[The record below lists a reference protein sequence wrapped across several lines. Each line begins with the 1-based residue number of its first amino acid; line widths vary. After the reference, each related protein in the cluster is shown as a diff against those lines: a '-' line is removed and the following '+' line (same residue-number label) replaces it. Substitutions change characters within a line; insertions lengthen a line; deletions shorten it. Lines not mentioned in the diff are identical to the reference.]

1 MRNDIDKT
9 KLIVRILIAVVA
21 LLVIIVL
28 YLTVF
33 QQQYNNFVNQ
43 KRIEGID
50 LFIGQVLIPQL
61 QQTGGYIQIPLGNQT
76 MNFILIQSMISQ
88 IKKNNYVQIP
98 IGNQTLYLVPVQPQP
113 AGSTARNANSTPA
126 Q

>member
-1 MRNDIDKT
+1 M
-9 KLIVRILIAVVA
+9 A

-43 KRIEGID
+43 KRVEGID

-61 QQTGGYIQIPLGNQT
+61 KQTGGYIQIPLGNQT

-98 IGNQTLYLVPVQPQP
+98 IGNQTLYLVPVQPK
-113 AGSTARNANSTPA
+113 STNLTTGNTNSAST
-126 Q
+126 